1 MTAAR
6 VPANRGGLY
15 TTGRRDGGGSGRPSD
30 EAEVVVQDVEEAI
43 PLMDQSKA
51 WLREEGRQQSTASTE
66 PMLTIYKLLR
76 GMCIRLESTWLP
88 YSDVRRGAEAQGIT
102 NEQLDKCLR
111 TYERLDTLMVAGDG
125 DMIKVIG

>member
-1 MTAAR
+1 
-6 VPANRGGLY
+6 
-15 TTGRRDGGGSGRPSD
+15 
-30 EAEVVVQDVEEAI
+30 VQDVEEAI